1 MDKNILFFSNK
12 IQEKYKFYLNYD
24 ICEIILEKINYN
36 MNQINIT
43 RDKLKSKIK
52 RINKLLNNKSPKVF
66 DNYLLYNKKKYVKIF
81 RNFDLN
87 HNLKLKILNNIDIL
101 N

>member
-1 MDKNILFFSNK
+1 
-12 IQEKYKFYLNYD
+12 
-24 ICEIILEKINYN
+24 